1 MDSHDNLSQPLSGDR
16 RASEEEGPVVLGA
29 GSLPGQAGWG
39 QACQG
44 VTRHRPDQDT
54 WGEKGVRRFVSL
66 NCVELLHLSEF
77 HEF

>member
-1 MDSHDNLSQPLSGDR
+1 MVR
-16 RASEEEGPVVLGA
+16 GA
-29 GSLPGQAGWG
+29 GSLPGQAGQG
-39 QACQG
+39 QACQV

-54 WGEKGVRRFVSL
+54 WGEKGVRHFVNL